1 VVELQL
7 TLPTAYRTTILRRLV
22 ATAGWVAVIA
32 LPTATFFEPT
42 TFRVRVETHVSSR
55 CQPGPF

>member
-32 LPTATFFEPT
+32 
-42 TFRVRVETHVSSR
+42 
-55 CQPGPF
+55 